1 VWSSLPTQLR
11 TVLGAALLLVIGVA
25 VASFTLSFIALR
37 EVASNPAFGWGKQAW
52 IFPAC
57 VDMALVASEVVL
69 IGASMVRGV
78 NRAVPFVLMCLF
90 GALTVWFNV
99 ERVPSEWRVITA
111 TPPLAGIFMTL
122 LIAYLV
128 KILARVTGTAWEHHA
143 PPPAYGYLGA
153 PSSPL
158 QGAVWRQD
166 ASPYGTPYG
175 VPPGWAPYG
184 QMPSPTT
191 SNNGHSG
198 SSFDNIK
205 ATEETKRDRI
215 RAYLSRLSG
224 RPEALAIATGSSVVE
239 GVQHE
244 EGVTVSIREA
254 SRELDTFRDA
264 QPKPPRNGRR
274 R

>member
-1 VWSSLPTQLR
+1 LSQKFEEDPVWSNLPTQLR

-37 EVASNPAFGWGKQAW
+37 EVASNPAFGWGRNAW

-78 NRAVPFVLMCLF
+78 NRAVPFVLMVAF

-99 ERVPSEWRVITA
+99 ERVPSEWRIITA

-122 LIAYLV
+122 LVAYLV
-128 KILARVTGTAWEHHA
+128 KILARVTGTAWEHA
-143 PPPAYGYLGA
+143 PPPPAYGMLGA
-153 PSSPL
+153 PGSPL

-166 ASPYGTPYG
+166 AAPYGMPDT
-175 VPPGWAPYG
+175 WHPYG
-184 QMPSPTT
+184 QMPSPPASTLGQ
-191 SNNGHSG
+191 NGHG
-198 SSFDNIK
+198 
-205 ATEETKRDRI
+205 EEVKRDRI

-244 EGVTVSIREA
+244 EGVTVSLREA
-254 SRELDTFRDA
+254 SRELDAVRGA
-264 QPKPPRNGRR
+264 QPKASRNGRR